1 MNFYTSV
8 HLHKADILLR
18 GYQDGKRIH
27 KQIRYEPYL
36 FEPNRV
42 YRERG
47 VETSFKTIKGEPV
60 YKREFDSVYDA
71 REHIKKYRGVDGK
84 PLYGLDNFVYTF
96 INDNY
101 PNDIDYDPKLI
112 SLVSLDIE
120 VDSEGGFP
128 DIESAD
134 RMVTAITLRKKGLSV
149 VFGLKDYTP
158 ESDKITYVQCKDE
171 HDLLN
176 KFLTA
181 WQSKHLDPDVVT
193 GWNIEFFDIP
203 YLVNRIRR
211 TMGEQSAKR
220 LSPWGILDQRTIE
233 LMGRE
238 YTIFTPVG
246 VNIIDYLQA
255 YRKFSFAM
263 QESFKLDHIAFVEL
277 GERKLDY
284 TELGFETL
292 AEFYKGDFQNY
303 INYNIRDV
311 ELVDMLEDKLKF
323 IEQIYAI
330 AYDGK
335 CNYSDAFTSVRMWD
349 IIIHNYLMSL
359 GTVVPIVEKG
369 SKDSQIVG
377 AYVKDP
383 QVGMHNWV
391 VSFDLNSLY
400 PHLIMQYNISPETYA
415 GEVEGVSI
423 ESMLDGILTSPSQGI
438 RNDIVA
444 RNQTIAA
451 SGCLFDRDYQGF
463 LPTLMQKMYNDR
475 VKFKDQMLAAK
486 QSYEKNKSYEIEK
499 EIARCHN
506 MQLAK
511 KIQLNSAYGALS
523 NIYFRWFNRDLAESI
538 TKSGQLSIR
547 WMERKINVYLN
558 KQLKTDGVDYVIA
571 CDTDSMYLDLGE
583 LVNQT
588 CEGKTT
594 DQIVKY
600 LDTVCSK
607 VLEPF
612 IDKSY
617 QELAHY
623 VNAYDQKMVM
633 KREAI
638 ADKGIWTA
646 KKRYILNVY
655 NNEGVQYNEAKLK
668 LSGIEA
674 VRSSTPSACRDNI
687 KKALKLIMT
696 SDNEELIRF
705 IADVREE
712 FKQLP
717 FDQIAF
723 PRTVR
728 GLTTYADPHTIYR
741 KSTPIH
747 VRGSLIYNNMLKQ
760 SNLLNKYEAI
770 GEGEKIKFCFL
781 KLPNLAQSNIISTPG
796 SLPKELDLIQYIDYD
811 TQFEK
816 SFIDPL
822 QTILNVLGWTTEKRT
837 TLDAFF

>member
-1 MNFYTSV
+1 V
-8 HLHKADILLR
+8 R
-18 GYQDGKRIH
+18 GYENGKRF
-27 KQIRYEPYL
+27 QREVRYQPYI

-47 VETSFKTIKGEPV
+47 VDTPFKTLKGEPV
-60 YKREFDSVYDA
+60 YKQEFDSVYEA
-71 REHIKKYRGVDGK
+71 REHIKQFKGIPGK
-84 PLYGLDNFVYTF
+84 PLYGMDTFVYTY

-101 PNDIDYDPKLI
+101 PGDIDYDPKLI

-128 DIESAD
+128 DIAQAD
-134 RMVTAITLRKKGLSV
+134 RMVTAITLRKRGKSY
-149 VFGLKDYTP
+149 VFGLKEYTV
-158 ESDKITYVQCKDE
+158 ESEDVNYLLCKDE
-171 HDLLN
+171 HDLLD
-176 KFLTA
+176 KFLQA
-181 WQSKHLDPDVVT
+181 WKALDADVIT

-211 TMGEQSAKR
+211 TMGDASAKR
-220 LSPWGILDQRTIE
+220 LSPWGLLDQRNIE
-233 LMGRE
+233 IMGRE

-246 VNIIDYLQA
+246 VNIIDYMQA
-255 YRKFSFAM
+255 YKKFSFAQ
-263 QESFKLDHIAFVEL
+263 QESFKLDHIAFIEL

-284 TELGFETL
+284 AELGFETL
-292 AEFYKGDFQNY
+292 DEFYKGDYQNY

-311 ELVDMLEDKLKF
+311 ELVDKLEDKLKF
-323 IEQIYAI
+323 LEQIYAI
-330 AYDGK
+330 AYDGHV
-335 CNYSDAFTSVRMWD
+335 NYSDSFTSVRMWD
-349 IIIHNYLMSL
+349 IIIHNYLL
-359 GTVVPIVEKG
+359 NKGIVVPMTDKG

-415 GEVEGVSI
+415 GEIEGLSI
-423 ESMLDGILTSPSQGI
+423 EGILDGRLDEYRESII
-438 RNDIVA
+438 A
-444 RNQTIAA
+444 RNQTVAA
-451 SGCLFDRDYQGF
+451 SGCLFDRDFQGF
-463 LPTLMQKMYNDR
+463 LPTLMEKMYNDR
-475 VKFKDQMLAAK
+475 VKFKKQMLAAK
-486 QSYEKNKSYEIEK
+486 QQYETNKSYEIEK

-547 WMERKINVYLN
+547 WMERKMNAYLN
-558 KQLKTDGVDYVIA
+558 KVLKTTDVDYVIA

-583 LVNQT
+583 FVNQT

-594 DQIVKY
+594 DQTVKY
-600 LDTVCSK
+600 LDTVCEK
-607 VLEPF
+607 VFEPF

-617 QELAHY
+617 AELAEY
-623 VNAYDQKMVM
+623 VNAYDQKMKM

-655 NNEGVQYNEAKLK
+655 NNEGVQYSEPKLK

-687 KKALKLIMT
+687 KSALKLIMT
-696 SDNEELIRF
+696 STEEDLVEF
-705 IADVREE
+705 IANFREE
-712 FKQLP
+712 FKLLP
-717 FDQIAF
+717 YEHIAF

-728 GLTTYADPHTIYR
+728 GLTEYHDPVTIFR

-747 VRGSLIYNNMLKQ
+747 VRGALIYNNMLKQ
-760 SNLLNKYEAI
+760 HGLTNKYQAI
-770 GEGEKIKFCFL
+770 GEGEKIKFCHL
-781 KLPNLAQSNIISTPG
+781 KLPNPAMSNIISTSG
-796 SLPKELDLIQYIDYD
+796 TLPKELDLLEYIDYD
-811 TQFEK
+811 TQFTK

-822 QTILNVLGWTTEKRT
+822 QTILDVLGWHTEKRV